1 MPSSKVVLKKQ
12 DVPVVLDLEQFG
24 HLEYLVVKIE
34 KTDLPS
40 ISPNGTCYRY
50 VVANTV
56 SEVTGYRQG
65 TKEEVVEYCG
75 TLIADLNLRT
85 VPKKKL

>member
-1 MPSSKVVLKKQ
+1 MPLSKVVLKKQ

-24 HLEYLVVKIE
+24 HLEYLIVKIE
-34 KTDLPS
+34 QTEVPS
-40 ISPNGTCYRY
+40 ISPNGTCFRY
-50 VVANTV
+50 VVANDV

-65 TKEEVVEYCG
+65 TKEEVAEYCE
-75 TLIADLNLRT
+75 TLIFDLNLRT